1 MDMIYCHCNHLTAFG
16 GELFVAP
23 NPIDFDKVF
32 VELKRIPETGNVAV
46 IMIVSC
52 VFGLYLILILWVRK
66 ADKKDALKVSV
77 SMFLKERMMTLF
89 YIF

>member
-1 MDMIYCHCNHLTAFG
+1 MDTIHCQCNHLTAFG

-32 VELKRIPETGNVAV
+32 IELQRISETGNVTV
-46 IMIVSC
+46 IITVSC

-66 ADKKDALKVSV
+66 ADQKDALKVS
-77 SMFLKERMMTLF
+77 LTLRRR
-89 YIF
+89 

>member
-1 MDMIYCHCNHLTAFG
+1 MDMIYCHCNHLAAFG

-23 NPIDFDKVF
+23 NAIDFDKVF
-32 VELKRIPETGNVAV
+32 VELKSIPETGNVAV
-46 IMIVSC
+46 IMTLSC
-52 VFGLYLILILWVRK
+52 VFGLYLILVLWVRK

>member
-1 MDMIYCHCNHLTAFG
+1 M
-16 GELFVAP
+16 AP
-23 NPIDFDKVF
+23 NRIDFDKVF

-46 IMIVSC
+46 IMTVSC
-52 VFGLYLILILWVRK
+52 VLGLYLILMLWVRK
-66 ADKKDALKVSV
+66 ADKKDALKVGV

>member
-1 MDMIYCHCNHLTAFG
+1 M
-16 GELFVAP
+16 AP

-46 IMIVSC
+46 IMTVSC
-52 VFGLYLILILWVRK
+52 VLGLYLILILWVRK
-66 ADKKDALKVSV
+66 VDKKDALKVGV
-77 SMFLKERMMTLF
+77 SLFLKERMMTLF

>member
-1 MDMIYCHCNHLTAFG
+1 M
-16 GELFVAP
+16 FVAP

-32 VELKRIPETGNVAV
+32 VELKRIPETGNVTV
-46 IMIVSC
+46 IMTVSC

-66 ADKKDALKVSV
+66 ADKKDALKVGV

>member
-1 MDMIYCHCNHLTAFG
+1 M
-16 GELFVAP
+16 AP

-32 VELKRIPETGNVAV
+32 VELKRIPETGTVAV
-46 IMIVSC
+46 IMTVGC

-66 ADKKDALKVSV
+66 ADKKDALKVGV